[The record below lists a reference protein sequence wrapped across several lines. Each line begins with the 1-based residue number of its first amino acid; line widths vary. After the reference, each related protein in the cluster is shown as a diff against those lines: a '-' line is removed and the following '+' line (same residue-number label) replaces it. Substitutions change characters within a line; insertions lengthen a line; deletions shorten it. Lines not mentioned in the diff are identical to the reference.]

1 MKKWEPMGP
10 VSPLPIPE
18 NCVPPNV
25 MAVWIPVGEAYLG
38 ASSLDLSNAPL
49 VDPTEAS
56 KFVTQKRASE
66 HAAGRYALASLLRT
80 LGFEPNNLQIIR
92 DEYRKP
98 KLMWRDVDAKSR
110 EGGLQSHS
118 LPEISLGHSNGIAVA
133 AVSLDGSSIGLDAEP
148 VDACR
153 SKNILTMMASGK
165 ELQYLEQLWMNNED
179 LGIQESTRTWVV
191 KEAVQKACGLGMH
204 IAPQSFSVLD
214 GNPVSLIHEK
224 VRYNLEFTHWQ
235 ESLDNR
241 TFRFGFSKLIE
252 SVSSNL

>member
-1 MKKWEPMGP
+1 M
-10 VSPLPIPE
+10 
-18 NCVPPNV
+18 
-25 MAVWIPVGEAYLG
+25 
-38 ASSLDLSNAPL
+38 
-49 VDPTEAS
+49 
-56 KFVTQKRASE
+56 
-66 HAAGRYALASLLRT
+66 ASLLRT
-80 LGFEPNNLQIIR
+80 LGFEPNDVQIIR

-98 KLMWRDVDAKSR
+98 KLKWRDVDAKSR
-110 EGGLQSHS
+110 EGRLQNHS

-133 AVSLDGSSIGLDAEP
+133 AVSLDGSPIGLDAEP
-148 VDACR
+148 ADSCR

-165 ELQYLEQLWMNNED
+165 ELQYLEQLWTNNED

-214 GNPVSLIHEK
+214 GNPVSLIHDK

-241 TFRFGFSKLIE
+241 SFRFGFSKLIE